1 MSYRPRKNKI
11 EINIE
16 GDAFIPAIKASS
28 GTPLVYHSLKEICG
42 RIVFT
47 HWTSETEGLLY
58 MLDKEEIAFKEVG
71 NCQTIPGS
79 TGEYAPLH
87 KTLYRIKHQMSGNV
101 DDDDGITDNPEAWLK
116 ERNKERE
123 PGDDPETLD
132 DFHVDELEVNY
143 YE

>member
-16 GDAFIPAIKASS
+16 GDTFMHVGA
-28 GTPLVYHSLKEICG
+28 PLAHADLVEICG

-47 HWTSETEGLLY
+47 YWTSETEGLLY
-58 MLDKEEIAFKEVG
+58 MIDEDADFKEVG

-87 KTLYRIKHQMSGNV
+87 NTLYRIKHRMSGMV

-123 PGDDPETLD
+123 PGDDPETID
-132 DFHVDELEVNY
+132 DFHVDELEVDY
-143 YE
+143 YG